1 MSKKAL
7 QTFNVMAKI
16 IMTASIEIRAE
27 SLEDAALKCKELD
40 ESDFITV
47 VKGGDWVD
55 TEEFSIE
62 GAYK

>member
-27 SLEDAALKCKELD
+27 NLQDAAVKTTELD

-47 VKGGDWVD
+47 VKGGDWID
-55 TEEFSIE
+55 TEEFTIE